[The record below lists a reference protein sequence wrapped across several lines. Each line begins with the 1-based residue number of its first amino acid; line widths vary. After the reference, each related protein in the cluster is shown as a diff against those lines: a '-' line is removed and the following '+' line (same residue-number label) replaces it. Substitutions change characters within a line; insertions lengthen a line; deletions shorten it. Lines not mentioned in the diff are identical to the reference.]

1 MRVSPHGTHRPLSPG
16 AAARA
21 IAGTVVLF
29 AMVAMLVGPFMLG
42 YVIGQRDG
50 VGYIQTPLRGWL
62 GRIGIAQPSAEAP
75 PVVAPSPELDALF
88 KPFWETWGYVNREFY
103 DEDAVDATKLSRGA
117 IKGMLTALEDPYTL
131 YLDPSH
137 RELTEA
143 DLRGAFD
150 GIGVQVEMIDDQLQ
164 VVSPLEGSPGERAGI
179 KPADVITRV
188 DGQEVK
194 GMSLPQAIRLIRGQR
209 GTQVS
214 LTIQRGRQAPFD
226 VTVTREEIRVS
237 AVRGE
242 VRPDGVG
249 YIRITS
255 FSMHVGA
262 DLRQTMDKLME
273 RSPRAWVLDLRGNP
287 GGYLDGAVAVSSQ
300 FIEDGVVL
308 LEERREGGRQEIR
321 TRGRARVPTA
331 PVAVLVDRGTASAAE
346 IVAGAIRDNN
356 RGTIVGERTFG
367 KGSVQVV
374 HNLTDGSALRLT
386 IARWL
391 TPNGEPIQGVGLT
404 PALAVASADGTDTQL
419 ESAVD
424 FLRQRSAEAAM
435 ATPAALVGPG
445 AAASPRTSS
454 VDVAA
459 QERAGAGDEHRATP
473 TVEEVSSPV
482 TVLDSEERLTGE
494 QPGLA

>member
-1 MRVSPHGTHRPLSPG
+1 MRASPHGTQRSLTVS
-16 AAARA
+16 AVARV
-21 IAGTVVLF
+21 ITGTVVLF
-29 AMVAMLVGPFMLG
+29 AMLALLVGPFLLG
-42 YVIGQRDG
+42 YVVGQRDG
-50 VGYIQTPLRGWL
+50 IGYIQTPLRGWL
-62 GRIGIAQPSAEAP
+62 GRVGLAQPAP
-75 PVVAPSPELDALF
+75 ETPSVVAPSPELDTLF
-88 KPFWETWGYVNREFY
+88 KPFWETWGYVNREYY
-103 DEDAVDATKLSRGA
+103 DEASIDATKLSRGA

-137 RELTEA
+137 REITEA

-164 VVSPLEGSPGERAGI
+164 VVSPLEGSPGERAGL

-188 DGQEVK
+188 DGRDVK
-194 GMSLPQAIRLIRGQR
+194 GMNLAQAIRLIRGQR
-209 GTQVS
+209 GTQVQ
-214 LTIQRGRQAPFD
+214 LTIQRGRQPPFD
-226 VTVTREEIRVS
+226 VWVTREEIRVS

-249 YIRITS
+249 YVRITS

-273 RSPRAWVLDLRGNP
+273 RSPRAWILDLRGNP
-287 GGYLDGAVAVSSQ
+287 GGYLDGAVAVASQ

-308 LEERREGGRQEIR
+308 WEQRREGERQEIR

-391 TPNGEPIQGVGLT
+391 TPSGEPIQGVGLE
-404 PALAVASADGTDTQL
+404 PALAVASADGSDAQL

-424 FLRQRSAEAAM
+424 LLRQRSAAAAV
-435 ATPAALVGPG
+435 ATPAALIGPG
-445 AAASPRTSS
+445 AAAVPGTSS
-454 VDVAA
+454 VDAPA
-459 QERAGAGDEHRATP
+459 RAGDDDAAGLAGAATEA
-473 TVEEVSSPV
+473 TVAI
-482 TVLDSEERLTGE
+482 LDSEERLAAG
-494 QPGLA
+494 QPGLV